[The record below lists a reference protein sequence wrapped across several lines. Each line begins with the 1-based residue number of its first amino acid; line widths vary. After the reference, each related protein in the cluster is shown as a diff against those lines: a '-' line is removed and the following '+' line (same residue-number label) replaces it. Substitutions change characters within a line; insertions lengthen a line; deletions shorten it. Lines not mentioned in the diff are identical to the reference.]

1 MTVSV
6 EIKTGSPRLPE
17 YLLPPLVEITSRAIR
32 QR

>member
-1 MTVSV
+1 MTASV

-17 YLLPPLVEITSRAIR
+17 YLLPPLVVTSRAKR